1 MTKLPV
7 GCVDMRRLK
16 KYRER
21 PSPGYPGNKCRGVVM
36 QGNDGQTYE
45 SRSSGR
51 PDVYRWYKV

>member
-1 MTKLPV
+1 
-7 GCVDMRRLK
+7 MRRLK

-36 QGNDGQTYE
+36 LGNDGQPYE

-51 PDVYRWYKV
+51 PDVYRWYRV